1 MRFTTRRKLEAARR
15 VLAFFQQAP
24 APSGAAAEAV
34 AELAR
39 VMETVRDILNRQ
51 LLARQG
57 AICARHDR
65 HAIRARMR
73 PRLNALTLLSYAV
86 ARQRSMPALRLQT
99 IRPTSGNDEFIT
111 RVRAALDQ
119 ADDHVELML
128 RYGLPAT
135 LLDSLRADLALFE
148 AAHQRVAGES
158 TLASAATETLD
169 SLAESAL
176 TQIQHL
182 EALVRLDPSV
192 SPGRLAEWR
201 EARALGWVGRTAEAA

>member
-15 VLAFFQQAP
+15 VLAFFRQSP
-24 APSGAAAEAV
+24 AQGLAATEAV
-34 AELAR
+34 EELAR

-51 LLARQG
+51 LQARQG
-57 AICARHDR
+57 AIAARHDR
-65 HAIRARMR
+65 HAIRTRMR

-99 IRPTSGNDEFIT
+99 IRPTTGNDQFIA

-119 ADDHVELML
+119 ADDHLELML
-128 RYGLPAT
+128 RYGLPAS
-135 LLDSLRADLALFE
+135 LLDSLRADLSLLE
-148 AAHQRVAGES
+148 AAHQRVADES
-158 TLASAATETLD
+158 TRATAATEALD
-169 SLAESAL
+169 LMAECAL
-176 TQIQHL
+176 TQIHHL

-201 EARALGWVGRTAEAA
+201 EVRALGGVERTTKAA